1 VKPLRILTV
10 TNVTSDPNSGAAGT
24 VLHTNVALRELG
36 HEVDAIFEGDLPP
49 RRIAHGNLH
58 ALFEQP
64 RSYRSA
70 VFERLRTQHYDVI
83 QMSQPQAALAA
94 RALRARGFPGLI
106 VNRSHGVEL
115 RAERIL
121 PDWHRRLGVPES
133 RFPWASALFRRLLA
147 RQWRGLARD
156 CHGIIVG
163 CEMDREFLC
172 RELRLPPSRVLAAA
186 HGVAAEFLA
195 TPPCPPS
202 PERNRRLLHVGQFAF
217 FKGSYLLIDIVNGV
231 LSADPQAEFTWVSSA
246 SSHAFIREKLAPA
259 VLPRVKLLAPV
270 PLAEVSRLYDTHGIF
285 VFPSLFEGYGKA
297 AAEAMARG
305 MCVIASDEGGMHDY
319 LANGLNGWLCPPG
332 DVNAFIACALRMLR
346 DPGGAG
352 MLGAGAATSTRRLT
366 WKLCAEQAEAFYH
379 QLMSPGSAE

>member
-1 VKPLRILTV
+1 MRILTV
-10 TNVTSDPNSGAAGT
+10 TNVTSNPNSGAAGT
-24 VLHTNVALRELG
+24 VLHTNAALRELG
-36 HEVDAIFEGDLPP
+36 HEVDEVFEGELPP

-64 RSYRSA
+64 RAYRSA
-70 VFERLRTQHYDVI
+70 VFQRLATQRYDVV

-94 RALRARGFPGLI
+94 RALRARRFPGLI

-115 RAERIL
+115 RADRIL
-121 PDWHRRLGVPES
+121 PAWHRRLGVSES
-133 RFPWASALFRRLLA
+133 RIPLASAMFRRLLA
-147 RQWRGLARD
+147 RQWRGIARD

-172 RELRLPPSRVLAAA
+172 RELRLPPSRVLTAA
-186 HGVAAEFLA
+186 HGVASEFLV
-195 TPPCPPS
+195 TPPCPPT

-217 FKGSYLLIDIVNGV
+217 FKGSYLLIEIINGV
-231 LSADPQAEFTWVSSA
+231 LSADPQAEFTWVSST
-246 SSHAFIREKLAPA
+246 SSHAFIREKLLPS
-259 VLPRVKLLAPV
+259 VLPRVTLLAPV

-285 VFPSLFEGYGKA
+285 IFPSLFEGYGKA

-319 LANGLNGWLCPPG
+319 IADGLNGWLCTPG
-332 DVNAFIACALRMLR
+332 DTRAFVARATRMLR

-366 WKLCAEQAEAFYH
+366 WKLCAEQADAFYR
-379 QLMSPGSAE
+379 QLMSSRPAE